1 MKGRICFIL
10 YLILLWG
17 GFLGCKTITLKSKDP
32 YTKEEKRLFSD
43 KDLYIIDGRYYLK
56 VREKESGEERFLE
69 IRDYFKNPERWE
81 IVKFEEGR
89 KKEGKAVE
97 SIAKETTKRIEKP
110 LLSSLPK
117 APFYL
122 KKKVL
127 IMPFEVV
134 GESLIYQRPFVE
146 GLFARVFDQKALR
159 VLPVFYNGKWD
170 SENFPEASQVLKLGD
185 NYGAQALIW
194 ARLYGPFRSSESF
207 FALLEF
213 KLYETLEGKA
223 IFEGLLQKKA
233 QSPEEALLGLFG
245 DLVAKTEEVVSSW
258 PWFIRVVKVQEEKG
272 LILAG
277 ERSGLRKGDI
287 FEVKEQLQKEGFKVR
302 VSELLGEDMAKL
314 EPVEDR
320 RLRPYALVVFTG
332 QME

>member
-1 MKGRICFIL
+1 MRREICFIL
-10 YLILLWG
+10 SLILVGG
-17 GFLGCKTITLKSKDP
+17 GFLSCKTISLKAKDP

-43 KDLYIIDGRYYLK
+43 KDLYFIDGRYYLK

-89 KKEGKAVE
+89 KKESKAVE
-97 SIAKETTKRIEKP
+97 SIAKETERIEKP
-110 LLSSLPK
+110 LLSFLPK

-134 GESLIYQRPFVE
+134 KESFIYQRPFVE
-146 GLFARVFDQKALR
+146 ELFVRVFDQKALR
-159 VLPVFYNGKWD
+159 VLPVFYKGEWD
-170 SENFPEASQVLKLGD
+170 SENFPEASQVVKLGD
-185 NYGAQALIW
+185 NYGTQALIW
-194 ARLYGPFRSSESF
+194 VRLYGPFRSSESF

-258 PWFIRVVKVQEEKG
+258 GWFIRVIKVQDEKA

-314 EPVEDR
+314 EPVEER
-320 RLRPYALVVFTG
+320 PLRPYALVVFTG